1 MYRSDTRGKRR
12 VGWDLLDQPVPAH
25 TACSSNADMGGS
37 WDHEN
42 DHDKLDTRSE
52 KHSHVNISAA
62 CVSRLCT
69 AARKQVSFVSERV

>member
-42 DHDKLDTRSE
+42 DHGKLDT
-52 KHSHVNISAA
+52 
-62 CVSRLCT
+62 
-69 AARKQVSFVSERV
+69 